1 MTPVETSL
9 LRRAM
14 GFVRTALGLRQ
25 VVQGATLIG
34 VGLLVI
40 FGGAFARDVV
50 GGLMLLYGAVLIV
63 AGRLW

>member
-14 GFVRTALGLRQ
+14 GFVRAALGLKQ

-40 FGGAFARDVV
+40 FGWRLHAMLWVASCCCTARS
-50 GGLMLLYGAVLIV
+50 
-63 AGRLW
+63 